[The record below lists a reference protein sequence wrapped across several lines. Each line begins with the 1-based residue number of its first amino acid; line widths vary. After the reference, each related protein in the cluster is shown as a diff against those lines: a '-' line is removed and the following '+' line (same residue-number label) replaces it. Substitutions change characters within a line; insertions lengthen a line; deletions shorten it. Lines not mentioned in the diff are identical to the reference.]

1 MKFLISNDDGIHAPG
16 LLALYQALS
25 KVGEVMVVAPNAE
38 ESGSASSLHISQ
50 PLYTHELPSGFIA
63 VNGSPAD
70 CVYLALHQ
78 LYSDIQFDC
87 VITGINS
94 GDNLGQ
100 KVFFSGTF
108 GAALTAQLFGV
119 PAIATSLVGGKI
131 KGNGEDKISH
141 YQMAAE
147 EIVKLLTETPI
158 LEEIT
163 RLPYHVLNVN
173 IPNVDTAEAINGRKV
188 TTLEHSLLAN
198 PVHQIVDPR
207 GRDAYWLCLKNC
219 QNPKTEEYSG
229 ASIDTFNDDPI
240 NGYKPLGINSLEL
253 KNQSITDNNDSVVVY
268 TDAQAVAAGYI
279 SLSPVRLHHTPT
291 YALDR
296 LSTLAL

>member
-78 LYSDIQFDC
+78 LYSGIKFDC

-100 KVFFSGTF
+100 NVFFSGTF

-131 KGNGEDKISH
+131 KGNGEDQMSQ

-158 LEEIT
+158 LEEVT

-173 IPNVDTAEAINGRKV
+173 IPHVDAAEDIKGRKV
-188 TTLEHSLLAN
+188 TRLGHSLLAD

-207 GRDAYWLCLKNC
+207 GRDAYWLCLKKC
-219 QNPKTEEYSG
+219 QYPQTDEHID
-229 ASIDTFNDDPI
+229 ASIDTLIDDSM
-240 NGYKPLGINSLEL
+240 NRYQSVGINSPEL
-253 KNQSITDNNDSVVVY
+253 ASQPITDNNDSLVVY

-291 YALDR
+291 SALDR
-296 LSTLAL
+296 LSTLGL